1 MGQSGAA
8 ARGGEELRAFATGIA
23 TRMGT
28 LGVEVAD
35 IAGHVE
41 SVARALADQARQVG
55 ELKSAIAGIA
65 DANDR
70 IAAAGAET
78 RRQSHDATE
87 SIARSQAAT
96 EQSESGVGALVAAIG
111 RMTQRLDRLDEAL
124 ARVAK
129 VAGGIEAIARQTNLL
144 ALNATIEAARAGEAG
159 RGFAV
164 VAGEVKTLAG
174 QTREATQQIGD
185 TARLLSEEVGRL
197 RGDLAATAA
206 TADAVKAGTATVA
219 QSIGHVRAVFA
230 AVDRAAQSVAEQVAA
245 NARGCGAV
253 RERLDGLVA
262 GVETSARSLGEADRR
277 IGGLLRLSEELI
289 AHIAAC
295 GVETDDTRFIA
306 AVDEAAR
313 EIAALFEAALARG
326 DISEADLFDEDYK
339 PVPGSDPAQVTTRF
353 VALTDRLLPPVQE
366 RLLGFDPRV
375 VFAAAVDRNG
385 YLPTHNLKFSK
396 PQGPDPVWNAAN
408 CRNRRIFNDRT
419 GLAAGRNTKP
429 FLLQTYRRDMGGGTF
444 ALMKDLSV
452 PIRVRGRHWGALR
465 LGYKPA

>member
-1 MGQSGAA
+1 
-8 ARGGEELRAFATGIA
+8 
-23 TRMGT
+23 
-28 LGVEVAD
+28 
-35 IAGHVE
+35 
-41 SVARALADQARQVG
+41 
-55 ELKSAIAGIA
+55 
-65 DANDR
+65 
-70 IAAAGAET
+70 
-78 RRQSHDATE
+78 
-87 SIARSQAAT
+87 
-96 EQSESGVGALVAAIG
+96 
-111 RMTQRLDRLDEAL
+111 
-124 ARVAK
+124 
-129 VAGGIEAIARQTNLL
+129 
-144 ALNATIEAARAGEAG
+144 
-159 RGFAV
+159 
-164 VAGEVKTLAG
+164 
-174 QTREATQQIGD
+174 
-185 TARLLSEEVGRL
+185 
-197 RGDLAATAA
+197 
-206 TADAVKAGTATVA
+206 
-219 QSIGHVRAVFA
+219 VRAVFA
-230 AVDRAAQSVAEQVAA
+230 AVDQAAQSVAEQVAA

-452 PIRVRGRHWGALR
+452 PIHVRGRHWGALR